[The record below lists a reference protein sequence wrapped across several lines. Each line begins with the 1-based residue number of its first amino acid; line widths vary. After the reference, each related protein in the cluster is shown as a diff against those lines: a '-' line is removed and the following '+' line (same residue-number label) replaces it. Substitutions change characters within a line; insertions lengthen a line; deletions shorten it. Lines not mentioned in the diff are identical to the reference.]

1 MSNTI
6 TVTGNAGRDAELKFT
21 SGGSA
26 VLEFSIADT
35 PRRKNDR
42 GEWEDAGE
50 TAWYRISIWGPLA
63 QALAD
68 ARTISKGATVTVTGS
83 LTVRS
88 YEKDGQTRQSLDV
101 RAETV
106 GVREKRGQ
114 SGGFT
119 SQAASAPKSD
129 PWASPAGGSFTD
141 EPPF

>member
-42 GEWEDAGE
+42 GDWEDAGE

-68 ARTISKGATVTVTGS
+68 ARTIPKGATVTVTGS

-119 SQAASAPKSD
+119 SQATSAPKSD
-129 PWASPAGGSFTD
+129 PWATPASGGD
-141 EPPF
+141 EPPW